1 MERWRVAHNV
11 FVTIK
16 GRATC
21 KSKKDEAT
29 NYMGCNF
36 VFMQPSIVWI
46 LIVLFFVFLEFSF
59 FLILMRHV

>member
-11 FVTIK
+11 IVTIK

-46 LIVLFFVFLEFSF
+46 LIVFFFGIVLFFMFLEFSF
-59 FLILMRHV
+59 F